1 MHYPPRSLTLD
12 ASMHPSVFS
21 VDVEEWFHILDVP
34 STPPLAQ
41 WAGLP
46 SRVEPSFRSMLEV
59 FAEKKVRTTL
69 FFLAWVAE
77 RYPHLVREAVAGGHE
92 VASHG
97 YAHGLVYKQ
106 DRATFLADIVK
117 AKDIIE
123 QAGGV
128 AVKGYRAPGF
138 SVTKQTPWFFDAVA
152 ETGYRYDSSVF
163 PGERGHGGLPG
174 AWPVPHTIATA
185 HGDLVEFP
193 ISLSAMFGRPMYFFG
208 GGYLRF
214 FPYSLIRSKAKS
226 VLAEKR
232 PVVFY
237 LHPREVDPDHP
248 RLPMGAKRR
257 FMTYHNLRSTMPK
270 MRRLFDDLPM
280 ATFSELMEAGIA
292 GSPKGQR

>member
-1 MHYPPRSLTLD
+1 MQR
-12 ASMHPSVFS
+12 AVFS

-34 STPPLAQ
+34 STPPLER
-41 WAGLP
+41 WPTLP
-46 SRVEPSFRSMLEV
+46 SRVEASFRSMLDV

-92 VASHG
+92 IASHG
-97 YAHGLVYKQ
+97 YAHELVYRQ
-106 DRATFLADIVK
+106 DRSTFLADITK

-123 QAGGV
+123 QAGGS
-128 AVKGYRAPGF
+128 AVHGYRAPGF
-138 SVTKQTPWFFDAVA
+138 SVTKATPWFFDAVA
-152 ETGYRYDSSVF
+152 EAGYRYDSSIF

-174 AWPVPHTIATA
+174 AERLPHIVQTA
-185 HGDLVEFP
+185 HGPLVEFP
-193 ISLSAMFGRPMYFFG
+193 ISLSSMLGRPMFFFG

-214 FPYSLIRSKAKS
+214 FPYGLMLAKAKA
-226 VLAEKR
+226 VLAEGR

-237 LHPREVDPDHP
+237 LHPREVDPAHP

-257 FMTYHNLRSTMPK
+257 FMTYYNLRSTMPK

-280 ATFSELMEAGIA
+280 VTFRELVDAGIVHSVA
-292 GSPKGQR
+292 DPA

>member
-1 MHYPPRSLTLD
+1 MEHVYFVLPN
-12 ASMHPSVFS
+12 MHPSVFT

-34 STPPLAQ
+34 STPPLGE
-41 WAGLP
+41 WAALP
-46 SRVEPSFRSMLEV
+46 SRVERSFRSMLEV

-77 RYPHLVREAVAGGHE
+77 RYPQLVKEAVAGGHE
-92 VASHG
+92 IASHG
-97 YAHGLVYKQ
+97 YAHELVYKQ
-106 DRATFLADIVK
+106 DRATFLADITK

-123 QAGGV
+123 QAAGT
-128 AVKGYRAPGF
+128 AVRGYRAPGF

-152 ETGYRYDSSVF
+152 EAGYRYDSSIF

-174 AWPVPHTIATA
+174 ARAVPHIIPTA

-193 ISLSAMFGRPMYFFG
+193 ISLSSMFGRPLYFFG

-237 LHPREVDPDHP
+237 LHPREVDPGHP
-248 RLPMGAKRR
+248 RLAMSAKRR

-270 MRRLFDDLPM
+270 MRRLCDDLPM
-280 ATFSELMEAGIA
+280 TTFADLL
-292 GSPKGQR
+292 GSAMGRAERHVA

>member
-1 MHYPPRSLTLD
+1 MQR
-12 ASMHPSVFS
+12 SVFT

-34 STPPLAQ
+34 STPPLAA

-46 SRVEPSFRSMLEV
+46 SRVEASFRSMLDV
-59 FAEKKVRTTL
+59 FAEKRVRTTL

-77 RYPHLVREAVAGGHE
+77 RYPHLVKEAVAGGHE

-97 YAHGLVYKQ
+97 YAHQLVYKQ
-106 DRATFLADIVK
+106 DRATFLADITK

-123 QAGGV
+123 QAAGTV
-128 AVKGYRAPGF
+128 VKGYRAPGF
-138 SVTKQTPWFFDAVA
+138 SVTAETPWFFSAVA
-152 ETGYRYDSSVF
+152 EAGYRYDSSIF

-174 AWPVPHTIATA
+174 AMAVPHVIPTA
-185 HGDLVEFP
+185 QGDLVEFP
-193 ISLSAMFGRPMYFFG
+193 ISLSSMFGKPMYFFG

-214 FPYSLIRSKAKS
+214 FPYRLIRAKAEG

-237 LHPREVDPDHP
+237 LHPREVDPGHP
-248 RLPMGAKRR
+248 RLAMGAKRR

-270 MRRLFDDLPM
+270 MRRLLGDLPM
-280 ATFSELMEAGIA
+280 ATFGELMDAGIA
-292 GSPKGQR
+292 GTSLAEA

>member
-1 MHYPPRSLTLD
+1 
-12 ASMHPSVFS
+12 MHPSVFS

-41 WAGLP
+41 WAVLP
-46 SRVEPSFRSMLEV
+46 SRVEPSFRAMLET

-97 YAHGLVYKQ
+97 YAHELVYKQ
-106 DRATFLADIVK
+106 DRATFLADITK
-117 AKDIIE
+117 AKQIIE

-138 SVTKQTPWFFDAVA
+138 SVTKETPWFFDAVA
-152 ETGYRYDSSVF
+152 EAGYRYDSSVF

-174 AWPVPHTIATA
+174 AWPVPHTIATG
-185 HGDLVEFP
+185 HGNLVEFP
-193 ISLSAMFGRPMYFFG
+193 ISLSAVFGRPMYFFG

-214 FPYSLIRSKAKS
+214 FPYRLIRSKAKG
-226 VLAEKR
+226 VLAENR

-248 RLPMGAKRR
+248 RLAMSAKRR
-257 FMTYHNLRSTMPK
+257 FMTYHNLRSTLPK

-280 ATFSELMEAGIA
+280 ATFSELMDAGIA

>member
-1 MHYPPRSLTLD
+1 MHK
-12 ASMHPSVFS
+12 SVFS

-34 STPPLAQ
+34 STPALAEWGAQ
-41 WAGLP
+41 E
-46 SRVEPSFRSMLEV
+46 SRVEKSFRSMLEV

-69 FFLAWVAE
+69 FFLAWVVE

-92 VASHG
+92 IASHG
-97 YAHGLVYKQ
+97 YAHELVYRQ
-106 DRATFLADIVK
+106 DRRTFTADIKK

-123 QAGGV
+123 QAAGS
-128 AVKGYRAPGF
+128 AVRGYRAPGF
-138 SVTKQTPWFFDAVA
+138 SVTKETPWFYDAVA
-152 ETGYRYDSSVF
+152 EAGYTYDSSIF

-174 AWPVPHTIATA
+174 ALAVPHLVPTA

-193 ISLSAMFGRPMYFFG
+193 ISLSSMFGKQMYFFG

-214 FPYSLIRSKAKS
+214 FPYPLMLSKAKE
-226 VLAEKR
+226 VLKEER

-237 LHPREVDPDHP
+237 LHPREVDPEHP
-248 RLPMGAKRR
+248 RLPMSAKRK

-280 ATFSELMEAGIA
+280 TTFGDIIDAGTA
-292 GSPKGQR
+292 AFPRAK

>member
-1 MHYPPRSLTLD
+1 MHK
-12 ASMHPSVFS
+12 SVFS

-34 STPPLAQ
+34 STPALTG
-41 WAGLP
+41 WGSLE
-46 SRVEPSFRSMLEV
+46 SRVEKSFRSMLEV

-69 FFLAWVAE
+69 FFLAWVVE

-92 VASHG
+92 IASHG
-97 YAHGLVYKQ
+97 YAHELVYRQ
-106 DRATFLADIVK
+106 DRATFLADIKK

-123 QAGGV
+123 QASGSTV
-128 AVKGYRAPGF
+128 RGYRAPGF
-138 SVTKQTPWFFDAVA
+138 SVTKETPWFYDAVA
-152 ETGYRYDSSVF
+152 GAGYAYDSSIF

-174 AWPVPHTIATA
+174 ALAVPHLVPTA

-193 ISLSAMFGRPMYFFG
+193 ISLSSMFGKRMYFFG

-214 FPYSLIRSKAKS
+214 FPYPLMLSKAKE
-226 VLAEKR
+226 VLKEER

-237 LHPREVDPDHP
+237 LHPREVDPEHP
-248 RLPMGAKRR
+248 RLPMSAKRN

-280 ATFSELMEAGIA
+280 TTFGDIIDAGTA
-292 GSPKGQR
+292 AFPRAK

>member
-1 MHYPPRSLTLD
+1 MQ
-12 ASMHPSVFS
+12 PSVFT

-34 STPPLAQ
+34 STPPLRE

-46 SRVEPSFRSMLEV
+46 SRVEASFRSMLEV
-59 FAEKKVRTTL
+59 FAEKRVRTTL

-92 VASHG
+92 IASHG
-97 YAHGLVYKQ
+97 YAHELVYRQ
-106 DRATFLADIVK
+106 DRATFLADITK

-123 QAGGV
+123 QAAGQPV
-128 AVKGYRAPGF
+128 RGYRAPGF
-138 SVTKQTPWFFDAVA
+138 SVTAETPWFFDAVA
-152 ETGYRYDSSVF
+152 EAGYRYDSSVF

-174 AWPVPHTIATA
+174 AKAVPHLITTA

-193 ISLSAMFGRPMYFFG
+193 MALSSLFGMPMFFFG

-214 FPYSLIRSKAKS
+214 FPYRLMLAKAKD
-226 VLAEKR
+226 VLKENR

-237 LHPREVDPDHP
+237 LHPREVDPGHP
-248 RLPMGAKRR
+248 RLAMSAKRR

-270 MRRLFDDLPM
+270 MRRLLQDLPM
-280 ATFSELMEAGIA
+280 TTFGELVDAGIA
-292 GSPKGQR
+292 ARTPMRA